1 MLLKSGF
8 LLFFVLAVSAFE
20 TDKHEPELRRTRFSA
35 SSPSEVAR
43 CLSSALQVGC
53 SAFACLENS
62 TCDTDGMHDICN
74 VFINT
79 AAVFN
84 TEGKTFVKES
94 IKCIAKGITSKV
106 YQTIRR
112 CATFQKMITEVQEE
126 CYSKLGICGMARS
139 NPDAIGE
146 VVQVPRN
153 FPNRYYSTL
162 LQSLMKCEEEIVG
175 VVRSGLVARLGPDMD
190 TLFQL
195 LQKNLCPMDFGTGHV
210 GTDSQESFRW
220 PLGPPM
226 FKIQPSMRNR
236 DPNHLFAK
244 KRSVEDRLTNL

>member
-1 MLLKSGF
+1 MLLKCGF
-8 LLFFVLAVSAFE
+8 LVFFFLAVSAFD
-20 TDKHEPELRRTRFSA
+20 TDSHEPAVRRARFSVNGQ
-35 SSPSEVAR
+35 SEVTR
-43 CLSSALQVGC
+43 CLTSALQVGC
-53 SAFACLENS
+53 TAFACLENS
-62 TCDTDGMHDICN
+62 TCDTDGMHDLCN
-74 VFINT
+74 IFLNT
-79 AAVFN
+79 AAVLN

-112 CATFQKMITEVQEE
+112 CATFQTMITEVQEE
-126 CYSKLGICGMARS
+126 CYSKLGICEVARS

-146 VVQVPRN
+146 VVQVPRY

-162 LQSLMKCEEEIVG
+162 LQSLMKCDEDTVG

-195 LQKNLCPMDFGTGHV
+195 LQKNSCPESYGTGQA
-210 GTDSQESFRW
+210 GTESQESFRW
-220 PLGPPM
+220 PLVPPM

-244 KRSVEDRLTNL
+244 KRSV